1 MSFSNESVHAIAL
14 KEVQTRQALIQ
25 FIQKAIVY
33 DHQYY
38 HFEFKVNKIDQYL
51 TISAHLNQP
60 KSFSDPNALLEWL
73 ERCYVEIKTKIDQ
86 LIDPDQDQS
95 FQPQLSDEQEPVLI
109 SKDFSLKFETKL
121 LDAVEPIVKKLRQ
134 QENEI
139 KLLKQQLNLTTDQIE
154 SPPPENDW
162 GIDVGPKQSII
173 DQIVATFRTVVQA
186 IRKEQ
191 EAKFAQINYEFQQV
205 KTKQLAMENRLVKQ
219 KQIKKGYHR

>member
-14 KEVQTRQALIQ
+14 REVRTRQALIQ
-25 FIQKAIVY
+25 FIQKAIIY

-51 TISAHLNQP
+51 TISAHLDQP
-60 KSFSDPNALLEWL
+60 KPFSDGNALLEWL

-95 FQPQLSDEQEPVLI
+95 FQPHVIDEQEPVLI

-139 KLLKQQLNLTTDQIE
+139 KLLKQQLNLTIDQVE
-154 SPPPENDW
+154 SPPPPNDW
-162 GIDVGPKQSII
+162 GIDIGPKQSII

-191 EAKFAQINYEFQQV
+191 EAKFAQVNYEFQQV
-205 KTKQLAMENRLVKQ
+205 KTKQLAMENQLVKQ